1 MLVKKVLAECLVKLG
16 ETDFTEETE
25 YTDAQSA
32 LLDELLHALNFAYRD
47 AVTEYIPLFKE
58 EEVDVKKGV
67 IFTGE
72 LSEKIIYPVLLVAEG
87 CKRRVRIYPD
97 GLVADFDGKAVLRY
111 AYLPAE
117 LTLASEIADMRLTPA
132 VLADGTLA
140 EYYFANK
147 LFDLAQS
154 HDNDFRS
161 ALSLLRYKG
170 RDMRLKVGR
179 WRA

>member
-25 YTDAQSA
+25 YTDEQSA
-32 LLDELLHALNFAYRD
+32 LLDQLLHALNFAYKD
-47 AVTEYIPLFKE
+47 AVTEYMPLFKE
-58 EEVDVKKGV
+58 EEVSVKKGV
-67 IFTGE
+67 IFTGG
-72 LSEKIIYPVLLVAEG
+72 LSEKILYPVSLVADG
-87 CKRRVRIYPD
+87 CKRCVRIYPD
-97 GLVADFDGKAVLRY
+97 GLVADFDGNAVLRY
-111 AYLPAE
+111 AYIPAD
-117 LTLASEIADMRLTPA
+117 LTLNSEIADMRLTSA

-154 HDNDFRS
+154 HDSDFRN